1 MRIATGGISHETSTF
16 MKTPTTMRD
25 FETGRGLLRG
35 TEIVDRFR
43 GTNICTGGFIDGAEK
58 HGFDLVPLLWA
69 EAAPSGLIV
78 RQDYETL
85 KAEFLQ
91 RLRDAESMDG
101 PVDGVLLDMH
111 GAMVIEGIDDGDG
124 DFIAAVREGI
134 GPDRPIIVT
143 QDLHSNHTRRRVAV
157 ADAIIGFDTYPHVD
171 MAERGREAA
180 EVIMRTIRGEV
191 RPVMAIHQ
199 LPLLW
204 SVARQ
209 ATSHPP
215 IDEAFRLVHE
225 IEKRPGVLSVALA
238 TGFPWSDV
246 PEVGA
251 SVLAVADGDP
261 ALAQATADE
270 VGTWVWERR
279 KLWYHEAPTIG
290 EALAEGERVGK
301 YPIILADQADNTGGG
316 APGDSTEV
324 LQTFIDRRL
333 QDALVLYMVDAEV
346 AEQAHAAGAGS
357 RISVAV
363 GGKSDPAQGPPVE
376 MEAEVVAV
384 ANGEFMYDGPML
396 AGLKGELGPSAWL
409 RSGGVSV
416 VVVSRRQQPLDLA
429 LSRSLGLDC
438 ASMQYIAVKSANHYR
453 SGFEKLAGSTHNI
466 DAKAIHSHDFKHLE
480 YHRVKRALY
489 PIVDEPSP

>member
-16 MKTPTTMRD
+16 MKRPTTMRD
-25 FETGRGLLRG
+25 FATRRGLLRG
-35 TEIVDRFR
+35 KEIIDQFR
-43 GTNICTGGFIDGAEK
+43 GTNICTGGFIDGSER

-69 EAAPSGLIV
+69 DAAPSGLIV

-91 RLRDAESMDG
+91 RLRDVESIDG

-111 GAMVIEGIDDGDG
+111 GAMVVEGIDDGDG
-124 DFIAAVREGI
+124 DFFAAVRDAI
-134 GPDRPIIVT
+134 GPDRPIVAT
-143 QDLHSNHTRRRVAV
+143 HDLHSNHTRRRVAV

-171 MAERGREAA
+171 LAERGREAA
-180 EVIMRTIRGEV
+180 EVTVRTIRGEV

-199 LPLLW
+199 VPLLW

-225 IEKRPGVLSVALA
+225 IEKRPGVLTVTLA

-251 SVLAVADGDP
+251 SVVAVADGDP
-261 ALAQATADE
+261 ALAQAAADE
-270 VGTWVWERR
+270 VGTWVWQRR
-279 KLWYHEAPTIG
+279 KLFYREPLTIG
-290 EALAEGERVGK
+290 EALAEGERIGK
-301 YPIILADQADNTGGG
+301 YPIIVADQADNTGGG

-324 LQTFIDRRL
+324 LQTFVDRGL
-333 QDALVLYMVDAEV
+333 QDALVLYMVDAQV
-346 AEQAHAAGAGS
+346 AEQAHAAGAGA

-363 GGKSDPAQGPPVE
+363 GGKSDPAQGAPVE

-384 ANGEFMYDGPML
+384 ADGDFMYDGPML
-396 AGLKGELGPSAWL
+396 GGLKAELGPSAWL

-416 VVVSRRQQPLDLA
+416 VVISRRQQPLDLA

-438 ASMQYIAVKSANHYR
+438 ASMRYVAVKSANHFR
-453 SGFEKLAGSTHNI
+453 SGFEQLAGSTHNI
-466 DAKAIHSHDFKHLE
+466 DAKAIHSHDFRRLK
-480 YHRVKRALY
+480 YHRVDRALY
-489 PIVDEPSP
+489 PIVDEPTP